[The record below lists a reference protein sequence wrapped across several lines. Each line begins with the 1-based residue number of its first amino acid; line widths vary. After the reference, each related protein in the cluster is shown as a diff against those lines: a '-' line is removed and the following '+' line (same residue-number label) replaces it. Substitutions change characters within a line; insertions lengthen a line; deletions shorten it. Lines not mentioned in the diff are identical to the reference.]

1 MENKVAF
8 FQKKMLITLV
18 YYVSKKFICHRFSF
32 EKSNEVNLN
41 FSFYKRRTCKEI
53 QAITK
58 SF

>member
-1 MENKVAF
+1 MKNKVAF

-32 EKSNEVNLN
+32 EKSLVVNLN
-41 FSFYKRRTCKEI
+41 FNFYKRRTHKEF
-53 QAITK
+53 QAFTK